1 MEQLQGLVGLLNNN
15 TGSLMVLLTFIYVV
29 CTMLMLRQFKEQTWL
44 TNRAYVV
51 VRLAF
56 RGKMELVLELANEGK
71 SPAQALK
78 LSLDRDLYQ
87 FGDTKARINDMPLFA
102 ETFRTVPPGGTYF
115 LFLWPG
121 TAPLGTELYPKE
133 FKVTANYGTLGRRIR
148 EETTLHPL
156 LYAEFP
162 SLATEESLEKIAG
175 GLEETKKT
183 LEKIVS
189 RFDQFL
195 RYGK

>member
-1 MEQLQGLVGLLNNN
+1 MEQVEGLVGLLNNN

-56 RGKMELVLELANEGK
+56 RQKMELVLELANEGR

-78 LSLDRDLYQ
+78 LRLDRDLYQ
-87 FGDTKARINDMPLFA
+87 FGDTKKRINDMPLFA

-121 TAPLGTELYPKE
+121 MVSLGSELYPKE
-133 FKVTANYGTLGRRIR
+133 FKVTANYQTLGRRIE

-156 LYAEFP
+156 LYAEYP
-162 SLATEESLEKIAG
+162 PLSREESLEKLAGIA
-175 GLEETKKT
+175 EETKKT
-183 LEKIVS
+183 LEKVVF

>member
-1 MEQLQGLVGLLNNN
+1 MEQVQGIVGLLNNN
-15 TGSLMVLLTFIYVV
+15 TGSLMVLLTFVYVV
-29 CTMLMLRQFKEQTWL
+29 CTIKMLRQFKEQAWL
-44 TNRAYVV
+44 ANRAYVV
-51 VRLAF
+51 VRLVF
-56 RGKMELVLELANEGK
+56 RQKMMLTLELANEGR

-78 LSLDRDLYQ
+78 LSLDRDVYQ
-87 FGDTKARINDMPLFA
+87 GGDTKKRLNDMPLFS
-102 ETFRTVPPGGTYF
+102 ETYQTVPPGGTYF
-115 LFLWPG
+115 LILWPG
-121 TAPLGTELYPKE
+121 IVPLGSELYPKE
-133 FKVTANYGTLGRRIR
+133 FKVTANYETLGRRIK

-175 GLEETKKT
+175 VLEETKKT
-183 LEKIVS
+183 LEKIVF